1 MEIHL
6 VSTFLESLSALGF
19 MGYPILFVLNVF
31 LNAYK
36 NIDRKFKIT
45 LEIDA
50 PKKKK
55 TKYVAKHNAC
65 VN

>member
-1 MEIHL
+1 
-6 VSTFLESLSALGF
+6 